1 MTKVHGK
8 VQREK
13 IPRIIAKLNK
23 ALGLKRK
30 SQKIWDILSIS
41 DHAEKISNNA
51 ASINKMSNTMGNTM
65 AAIAKYHPETSMYLV
80 QTVAFIFCTLLLVSI
95 FI

>member
-1 MTKVHGK
+1 M
-8 VQREK
+8 QREK

-30 SQKIWDILSIS
+30 SQKIWDTLSIS

-51 ASINKMSNTMGNTM
+51 ASIKRISNTIGNTV
-65 AAIAKYHPETSMYLV
+65 AAIAKYHPETSMYVV
-80 QTVAFIFCTLLLVSI
+80 QKVAFIFCTLLLVTI